1 MPAEPTLLMV
11 TRLEAGDEEAEPVLV
26 ERFGDTLVLTLDDG
40 EELAFDARELGAA
53 IE

>member
-1 MPAEPTLLMV
+1 MPAEPTLLMA
-11 TRLEAGDEEAEPVLV
+11 TRAGHTDGEAEPVLV

-40 EELAFDARELGAA
+40 EELAFDARALGAA